1 MSINKVTILTNYFV
15 STMLPFGIGM
25 FLMAASFTS
34 LRGSSGT
41 GPLEALLY
49 FSLLLMIFFKVIKKF
64 EFKYIALLPLVY
76 LIIFMA
82 PITFLN
88 TAFDLMGS
96 SIRTLIA
103 LIFGGIA
110 AFAIANSNEDE
121 KVYITYGMFAVLA
134 IAVLVIL
141 VQYDFQ
147 TVSRLLFLSNNPNQ
161 IALYSL
167 GAMFL
172 FSISFNKPF
181 ILFSSIFAAF
191 IYGSLA
197 LSDSFLLAVIIAVSF
212 LVLEFLL
219 KGRLIF
225 LLAIFWVTL
234 FLAAFQL
241 VYPDNSFIRPLLDLW
256 ASADEGGGRVTL
268 ATNGL
273 SAFFASPIF
282 GNGAGAFSGTV
293 IPFTRYEAHNT
304 IIDFL
309 TMGGIPWVL
318 IVYFPFMLAIKIL
331 FEQGKSFALGL
342 LVAFCIFSFF
352 HFVGRHPIFWFVWGY
367 CISMFLSKR
376 REQ

>member
-1 MSINKVTILTNYFV
+1 MIISKANSLTNYFL
-15 STMLPFGIGM
+15 STMLPFCMGM

-49 FSLLLMIFFKVIKKF
+49 LSLLLMIFFKVINKF
-64 EFKYIALLPLVY
+64 DFKYIAILPLAY
-76 LIIFMA
+76 LIIFMT

-88 TAFDLMGS
+88 TALDLMGS
-96 SIRTLIA
+96 SVRTLIA

-110 AFAIANSNEDE
+110 AFAIANTNEDE
-121 KVYITYGMFAVLA
+121 KVYISYGMFTVLA
-134 IAVLVIL
+134 IAVLVVL

-172 FSISFNKPF
+172 FSISFKKPL
-181 ILFSSIFAAF
+181 ILFCSIAAAF
-191 IYGSLA
+191 IYGSLS
-197 LSDSFLLAVIIAVSF
+197 LSDSFLLSVLIAVSF
-212 LVLEFLL
+212 LLLEFLL
-219 KGRLIF
+219 KGKLFF
-225 LLAIFWVTL
+225 LLVVFWIVL
-234 FLAAFQL
+234 FLVAFQL
-241 VYPDNSFIRPLLDLW
+241 TFPDNSFIRPLLELW
-256 ASADEGGGRVTL
+256 SSADEGGGRVTL

-318 IVYFPFMLAIKIL
+318 LAYLPFILATKTL
-331 FEQGKSFALGL
+331 FQQGNSFALGL
-342 LVAFCIFSFF
+342 LVAFCIFSLF

-367 CISMFLSKR
+367 CISMVIKS
-376 REQ
+376 RE